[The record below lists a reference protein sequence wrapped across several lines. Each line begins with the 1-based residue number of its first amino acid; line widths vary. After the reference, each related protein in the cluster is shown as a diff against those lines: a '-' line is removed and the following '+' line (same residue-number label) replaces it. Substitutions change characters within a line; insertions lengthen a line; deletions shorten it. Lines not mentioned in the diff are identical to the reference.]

1 MSYKSDAIKFLIKNY
16 KRSFK
21 EELQRSLDF
30 THEQICSKIS
40 YENSI
45 DVSMILEIKELQDI
59 YNLYFNQDFLERVTT
74 KDKMQEVIIHGDK
87 RCEIISIN
95 GQKENLPL
103 DLKLEDLEIC
113 LSVLTLKNQQ
123 NWNFKNPFCSFLLNL
138 KTGKFRCTLTHSS
151 ISSNNYPTVFLRK
164 ITNHTFDLTNYTRD
178 ESFIRSLIHNKK
190 NIIIAGSTGSG
201 KTSFLKSCLSEID
214 SEEHVVVI
222 EDTNEIIFN
231 DKNFTNLL
239 ASNEENKSMT
249 DFCKYAMR
257 MSPERIILGEIRAQ
271 EIVPFTLAMNTG
283 HNGLMATIHAN
294 SAKDTLTRL
303 AMLFSIFSNA
313 SGAIS
318 FEQIL
323 QLICKNVDYV
333 VFLENKKIKEIVEVK
348 GAEGINPII
357 NEMTD
362 LQLQLNTQAGSF
374 FFAS

>member
-1 MSYKSDAIKFLIKNY
+1 MSYKNDAISFLIKSY

-40 YENSI
+40 YENSL
-45 DVSMILEIKELQDI
+45 DCGSILEIVELQDI
-59 YNLYFNQDFLERVTT
+59 YNLYFNQDFLEKIT
-74 KDKMQEVIIHGDK
+74 KQDNMQEVIIHGDK
-87 RCEIISIN
+87 RFEVISIT
-95 GQKENLPL
+95 GEKIKFDL

-113 LSVLTLKNQQ
+113 LSVLSLKNNQ
-123 NWNFKNPFCSFLLNL
+123 NWNFKNPFCSFLLVL
-138 KTGKFRCTLTHSS
+138 STGKFRCTLTHSS

-164 ITNHTFDLTNYTRD
+164 ISNHTFDLEKFTTD
-178 ESFIRSLIHNKK
+178 SSFIKSLIDDKK
-190 NIIIAGSTGSG
+190 NIMIAGSTGSG
-201 KTSFLKSCLSEID
+201 KTSFLKSCLKEIN

-231 DKNFTNLL
+231 DKNFTNLI
-239 ASNEENKSMT
+239 AGSGENKSMT

-294 SAKDTLTRL
+294 SAKDTLSRL

-323 QLICKNVDYV
+323 QLICKNIDYV
-333 VFLENKKIKEIVEVK
+333 IFLENKKIKEIIEVK

-357 NEMTD
+357 NEMID
-362 LQLQLNTQAGSF
+362 LPIQLNTRSESF